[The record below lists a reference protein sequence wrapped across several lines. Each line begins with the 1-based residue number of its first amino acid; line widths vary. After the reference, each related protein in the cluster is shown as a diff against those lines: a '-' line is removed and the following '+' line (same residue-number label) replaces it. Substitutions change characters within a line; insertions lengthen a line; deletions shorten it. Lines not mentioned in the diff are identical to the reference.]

1 MRTLATAESFAA
13 PPRAAMYFWISSS
26 AVCAVAG
33 AETAMRTNARRRSRM
48 DDMGK

>member
-1 MRTLATAESFAA
+1 MRTLVMAESFAA

-33 AETAMRTNARRRSRM
+33 AETRHEDQCPQEKS
-48 DDMGK
+48 DE